1 MTRYWA
7 SILLRHRSLCPFA
20 ANDAYIRMH
29 MWLDVCQEIVPRPI
43 NCDIQAVKYG
53 SISINIRGWPPQWER
68 FAQSPW
74 VGGRLSLCIV
84 CVCMCVSDMWQLCW
98 QSNYSIYLRNCIEYF
113 FFVSF
118 YLVSYWADF
127 CIWMCMSF
135 HLGRKSRKGRTNPPT
150 RVEKTHFSK
159 LRIRDTN
166 ENCSIEQNM

>member
-1 MTRYWA
+1 MLINDIENRMTRYWA

-113 FFVSF
+113 FFVCFVLFGIILGWFLHLNVYVISF
-118 YLVSYWADF
+118 RPKKQE
-127 CIWMCMSF
+127 
-135 HLGRKSRKGRTNPPT
+135 G
-150 RVEKTHFSK
+150 
-159 LRIRDTN
+159 
-166 ENCSIEQNM
+166 